1 MLNSVSIHKSITVT
15 VYRIIQFEEM
25 SYLNLVYVMH
35 QTVSD
40 IIVWHTFTID
50 EKKIVEETIGIFF
63 YNYCRNNY
71 IQKCLRKTAST
82 IIFLIVGFYVSRSS
96 VDFSKYMSK
105 NAKIWRIK
113 DLNNTCPPTDFYKKK
128 MRPQLMSLLYLF
140 IAIYLV
146 LHYTIH

>member
-35 QTVSD
+35 QTVIDSIVPSSD
-40 IIVWHTFTID
+40 IIVWHIFTID

-105 NAKIWRIK
+105 NAKI
-113 DLNNTCPPTDFYKKK
+113 
-128 MRPQLMSLLYLF
+128 
-140 IAIYLV
+140 
-146 LHYTIH
+146 